1 MSIRH
6 GWHYSH
12 KYHATFTTSL
22 QHKLPLTNILRDHPT
37 KQGTRGRSLE
47 VQPELPDVTDWKWET
62 SQTAGYIPKWTTLHI
77 AEIAYLERMSCKCAQ
92 SCKGNC
98 ICFKQTW
105 NAHHFA
111 NVVGPAISRRLEL
124 RYVDRYL
131 GMLNYTEKDRQCSRH
146 REIEYGCHL
155 NEMER
160 YKLSQWQLTR

>member
-12 KYHATFTTSL
+12 KYHATLTTSL

-37 KQGTRGRSLE
+37 KQGTRGTVTRS
-47 VQPELPDVTDWKWET
+47 TTWT
-62 SQTAGYIPKWTTLHI
+62 SRHYWFEMGDIPNCRLYSEMNHI
-77 AEIAYLERMSCKCAQ
+77 AHRWDSLPWTYVMQMCS